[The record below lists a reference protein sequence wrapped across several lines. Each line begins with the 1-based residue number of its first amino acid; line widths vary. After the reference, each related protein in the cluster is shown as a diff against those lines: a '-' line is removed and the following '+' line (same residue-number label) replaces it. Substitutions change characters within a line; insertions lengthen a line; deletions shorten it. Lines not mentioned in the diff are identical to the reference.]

1 MKAVRVHQFGGPEVL
16 QMEEVADP
24 KPGEDQVV
32 VKVHA
37 IGINPVETYIRS
49 GVYTPKP
56 ELPYTPGT
64 DAAGTVEAIGEGTGD
79 LKPGDRVYISGTAT
93 GAYAE
98 KALCGRLQVHRLPEG
113 VSFSKGAA
121 MGVPYSAA
129 YRALFQRACA
139 VPADV
144 LLVHGADGSVGTA
157 AMQFA
162 RARGMAAI
170 ATVGGE
176 EGRAL
181 AQRYGARHII
191 SHLDGDHMRQVLRL
205 TEGRGV
211 DVILEMLANVNL
223 GNDLTVLAPG
233 GRVVVIGSRGPV
245 EINPRDLMRPEAT
258 ILGMLVFSAPER
270 DVASIHAAI
279 GAGLENRTL
288 DPVIGRKMALADA
301 AEAHRSLETSGH
313 LGKIVLI
320 P

>member
-1 MKAVRVHQFGGPEVL
+1 MKAVRVKQFGGPEVL
-16 QMEEVADP
+16 RIEEVADP
-24 KPGEDQVV
+24 LPGPGQVL

-37 IGINPVETYIRS
+37 VGINPVETYIRS

-64 DAAGTVEAIGEGTGD
+64 DAAGTVEATGGKASD
-79 LKPGDRVYISGTAT
+79 LKPGDRVYISGAVT
-93 GAYAE
+93 GSYAE
-98 KALCGRLQVHRLPEG
+98 KALCGRGQVHRLPAG
-113 VSFSKGAA
+113 VPFSKGAA

-144 LLVHGADGSVGTA
+144 VLVHGADGSVGVA

-162 RARGMAAI
+162 RARGMTVI
-170 ATVGGE
+170 ATVSGE
-176 EGRAL
+176 EGRTL
-181 AQRYGARHII
+181 AVQHGARHIV
-191 SHLDGDHMRQVLRL
+191 SHVDKNHMQQVLVL
-205 TEGRGV
+205 TDGRGA

-223 GNDLTVLAPG
+223 GNDLTALAPG

-245 EINPRDLMRPEAT
+245 EINPRDLMRPESA

-270 DVASIHAAI
+270 DLASIHAAI
-279 GAGLENRTL
+279 VAGLENRTL
-288 DPVIGRKMALADA
+288 DPVIGREMALADA
-301 AEAHRSLETSGH
+301 AEAHRFLETSEH